1 MVVSGVDTVH
11 SVVCIASQWGFN
23 DTMASRAQPQTIIVK
38 LGTSTLTGGT
48 SHLSRP
54 HMVDI
59 IRQIAAL
66 NARGQR
72 MVVVSSGAI
81 AAGREVLDY
90 PVLNNHLPA
99 KQMLS
104 AVGQGHLMQVYS
116 MLFGLYD
123 VRIGQVL
130 LTHGDI
136 SHRTRFLNARDTL
149 NTLLDYGIVPVINEN
164 DTVAVDEIKVGDND
178 TLSAQIAVLLNAEQL
193 IILTDQDGLYDRDPR
208 IDPAA
213 QLIPRVTAIDA
224 QLKALAGDSVSG
236 LGVGGMATKVQ
247 AAQLA
252 MASGTQVVIACGRAP
267 DIILR
272 IAAGEEIGTMFV
284 PAVSHIESRKRWLLA
299 ERPQGWLQVDRGA
312 AAVLRKEGA
321 SLLPVG
327 IRRVESEFE
336 RGSVEPV
343 LDDAGEP
350 LAQGL
355 VNYSSAE
362 LVQLQ
367 GHRSQEIA
375 DILGYTYG
383 AAAIHRDNLVLV

>member
-1 MVVSGVDTVH
+1 
-11 SVVCIASQWGFN
+11 
-23 DTMASRAQPQTIIVK
+23 
-38 LGTSTLTGGT
+38 
-48 SHLSRP
+48 
-54 HMVDI
+54 
-59 IRQIAAL
+59 
-66 NARGQR
+66 
-72 MVVVSSGAI
+72 
-81 AAGREVLDY
+81 
-90 PVLNNHLPA
+90 
-99 KQMLS
+99 MLS

-164 DTVAVDEIKVGDND
+164 DTVAVEEIKVGDND
-178 TLSAQIAVLLNAEQL
+178 TLSAQIAVLLNAELL

-224 QLKALAGDSVSG
+224 QLKALAGDSGSG

-252 MASGTQVVIACGRAP
+252 NLSGTQVVIANGRAHNVL
-267 DIILR
+267 LR
-272 IAAGEEIGTMFV
+272 VVGGETLGTTFV
-284 PAVSHIESRKRWLLA
+284 PTVSHIESRKRWLLA
-299 ERPQGWLQVDRGA
+299 ERPQGQLEVDGGA
-312 AAVLRKEGA
+312 ATVLRKQGA

-327 IRRVESEFE
+327 IRGVESEFE
-336 RGSVEPV
+336 RGAVV
-343 LDDAGEP
+343 LVVDEAGQP
-350 LAQGL
+350 IAQGL
-355 VNYSSAE
+355 VNYSSVE
-362 LVQLQ
+362 LAQLQ
-367 GHRSQEIA
+367 GHRSQEIV